1 MPPKPKF
8 TREEIIETALQ
19 LVSEQGMSALT
30 ARDLGERLGSS
41 ARPIFTLFKNMEEV
55 QQEVRKAAI
64 NRFNDFALRAEEYTP
79 AFKQFGMQMILFSI
93 EEPKLFQM
101 LFMTETKEPM
111 NFEQILDN
119 LGIMSSRCIDV
130 IMRDYGLSEKEAMA
144 LFKQSW
150 IFTFGIGTL
159 CAAGVYKFTEAEI
172 NELLGQTF
180 MGMMMFIKSGGLER
194 ETVTPVKKEE
204 SEMEVG
210 DMPI

>member
-19 LVSEQGMSALT
+19 LVSERGMSALT

-55 QQEVRKAAI
+55 QKEVRKAAI

-79 AFKQFGMQMILFSI
+79 TFKQFGMQMILFSI

-101 LFMTETKEPM
+101 LFMTETKEPLS
-111 NFEQILDN
+111 FEQILDN

-130 IMRDYGLSEKEAMA
+130 IMRDYGLSEKEA
-144 LFKQSW
+144 LSL
-150 IFTFGIGTL
+150 IHI
-159 CAAGVYKFTEAEI
+159 
-172 NELLGQTF
+172 
-180 MGMMMFIKSGGLER
+180 
-194 ETVTPVKKEE
+194 
-204 SEMEVG
+204 
-210 DMPI
+210 

>member
-8 TREEIIETALQ
+8 TREKIIETALQ
-19 LVSEQGMSALT
+19 LVSERGIAALT

-55 QQEVRKAAI
+55 QKEVRKAAI
-64 NRFNDFALRAEEYTP
+64 NRFNDFALKAEEYTP
-79 AFKQFGMQMILFSI
+79 TFKQFGMQMILFSI

-101 LFMTETKEPM
+101 LFMTETNEPLS
-111 NFEQILDN
+111 FEQILDN

-159 CAAGVYKFTEAEI
+159 CAAGAYKFTEAEI
-172 NELLGQTF
+172 NELLGRTF

-210 DMPI
+210 DLPV